1 MKKIIILTLAA
12 VLAAALQTDACT
24 GITLRV
30 PDRGTV
36 VARTIE
42 WGGSDLNSRYV
53 VVPRGYRQHSMLPDQ
68 KKGMLMPSRYGYV
81 GLAVEMEQFVAEG
94 INEAGLSAGLFYFP
108 DYGRYEEYDPALAS
122 SSVADLQLV
131 AWMLGGYATVDEVM
145 RALRGIHVVEY
156 TQDALREVG
165 AHVVSLAR
173 AEDLPGHGEAVL
185 ARVPE
190 VEPGEGEVRLKIAY
204 VGICGSDLHEYL
216 AGPVFIPVEAPHP
229 LTGLKDQC
237 ILGHEFSGEIV
248 RLGNG
253 VTGFAV
259 GQAVAADA
267 CQHCGTCYY
276 CRHGLYNIC
285 ENLAF
290 TGLMNNGAFA
300 EYVNVPANLL
310 YALPA
315 GFPSEAGAL
324 IEPLAVGMHAVKK
337 AGSLLGQN
345 VVVVG
350 AGTIGLSTIM
360 CARAAGAA
368 QVIAL
373 EMSSARKAKAL
384 EVGASQV
391 LDPSRCDA
399 LGEIRALTGGLGAD
413 VSFECIGNKHTAKLA
428 IDAIRKAGKCVLV
441 GIFEE
446 PSEFNFFE
454 LVSTEKQ
461 LLGALA
467 YNGEFADVIAFI
479 ADGRLDIAPLVT
491 GRIGLEEI
499 VERGFEELVNNKEHN
514 VKIIVSPGG

>member
-1 MKKIIILTLAA
+1 
-12 VLAAALQTDACT
+12 
-24 GITLRV
+24 
-30 PDRGTV
+30 
-36 VARTIE
+36 
-42 WGGSDLNSRYV
+42 
-53 VVPRGYRQHSMLPDQ
+53 
-68 KKGMLMPSRYGYV
+68 
-81 GLAVEMEQFVAEG
+81 
-94 INEAGLSAGLFYFP
+94 
-108 DYGRYEEYDPALAS
+108 
-122 SSVADLQLV
+122 
-131 AWMLGGYATVDEVM
+131 
-145 RALRGIHVVEY
+145 
-156 TQDALREVG
+156 
-165 AHVVSLAR
+165 
-173 AEDLPGHGEAVL
+173 
-185 ARVPE
+185 
-190 VEPGEGEVRLKIAY
+190 
-204 VGICGSDLHEYL
+204 
-216 AGPVFIPVEAPHP
+216 
-229 LTGLKDQC
+229 
-237 ILGHEFSGEIV
+237 
-248 RLGNG
+248 
-253 VTGFAV
+253 
-259 GQAVAADA
+259 
-267 CQHCGTCYY
+267 
-276 CRHGLYNIC
+276 
-285 ENLAF
+285 
-290 TGLMNNGAFA
+290 
-300 EYVNVPANLL
+300 
-310 YALPA
+310 
-315 GFPSEAGAL
+315 AL

-499 VERGFEELVNNKEHN
+499 VERGFEELV
-514 VKIIVSPGG
+514 